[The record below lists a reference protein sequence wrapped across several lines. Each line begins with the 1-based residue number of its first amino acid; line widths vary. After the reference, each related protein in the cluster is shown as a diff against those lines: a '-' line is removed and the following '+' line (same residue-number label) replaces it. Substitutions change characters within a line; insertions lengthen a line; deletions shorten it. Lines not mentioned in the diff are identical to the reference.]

1 MNKERVMI
9 IKLSVKPDSEEALVA
24 RARKAWKINL
34 DTIIKKGI
42 THVVVM
48 YQQQVIADYTL
59 GDQAGYYLSGPDAG
73 RVWFDLKDYAGDTPL
88 KGKRFDYKTANPAT
102 TKDLQGLLD
111 LEIRTVSP
119 DDVDYVVGSGG
130 SVTITY
136 RGNAYQFEIT
146 EEYDDNDDTGIRH
159 VEVKDVT
166 TRAIVPV
173 VTINEAYNEN
183 SLDDKTAT
191 KVEQEIKR
199 IIATRINAYLE
210 Q

>member
-9 IKLSVKPDSEEALVA
+9 IKLSVKPDSDEALVA

-102 TKDLQGLLD
+102 TKDLQELLD
-111 LEIRTVSP
+111 LEIRQVAP

-166 TRAIVPV
+166 TRKIVHV
-173 VTINEAYNEN
+173 GTINEAYNEN
-183 SLDDKTAT
+183 SLDDKTT
-191 KVEQEIKR
+191 TEVEQEIKR
-199 IIATRINAYLE
+199 IIATRINGYLD
-210 Q
+210 